1 MQLEATASGAQKPA
15 SPETGAADVHSAV
28 GPKRRRSRRLL
39 HGEVTIARPNDIVPV
54 PGQGPNV
61 LTEQVP
67 GTEPAHL
74 APARL
79 EQVRSAVQEVAEGGD
94 AWPRYPAMLQRL
106 RALQAEAEAA
116 RQRERR
122 GALVWIREAIVDYD
136 LAPSELGLR

>member
-1 MQLEATASGAQKPA
+1 M
-15 SPETGAADVHSAV
+15 
-28 GPKRRRSRRLL
+28 
-39 HGEVTIARPNDIVPV
+39 
-54 PGQGPNV
+54 
-61 LTEQVP
+61 TERVP

-122 GALVWIREAIVDYD
+122 GALVWIRQAIVDYD
-136 LAPSELGLR
+136 LSPSELGLR